1 MFHYSVSIACAT
13 TNYHNLSFSDFIPP
27 DFKCSQAILC
37 AITVAWEGMGRS
49 PPGWVSVGWKVP
61 YYGSSFKAIDVI
73 IHCFEIVIVYS
84 RTLTTLSSPS
94 AIKLSSAQLKYK
106 LQCGVLLMS
115 SGAKY
120 APYVFDFKSVL
131 KAHKLRPRAEPI
143 VQVPRPLLKRKN
155 AFLIEKK
162 NSCEL
167 VKSSEPVA
175 KIQASIKSYFKP
187 VVLGSESKRSWWPF
201 LSAAV
206 LAWAGIFLIIWC
218 ECLNRNLISIELK
231 N

>member
-1 MFHYSVSIACAT
+1 MFSSACCWLLSSVATKIKTGMLFFWVSGALQTANYLCSKFQYSGLKDLFHYSVSIACAT

-131 KAHKLRPRAEPI
+131 KAHKLRP
-143 VQVPRPLLKRKN
+143 VHYSLFKLKKIRSGL
-155 AFLIEKK
+155 ADAVTYLTLFL
-162 NSCEL
+162 
-167 VKSSEPVA
+167 
-175 KIQASIKSYFKP
+175 FF
-187 VVLGSESKRSWWPF
+187 SWKF
-201 LSAAV
+201 
-206 LAWAGIFLIIWC
+206 
-218 ECLNRNLISIELK
+218 
-231 N
+231 